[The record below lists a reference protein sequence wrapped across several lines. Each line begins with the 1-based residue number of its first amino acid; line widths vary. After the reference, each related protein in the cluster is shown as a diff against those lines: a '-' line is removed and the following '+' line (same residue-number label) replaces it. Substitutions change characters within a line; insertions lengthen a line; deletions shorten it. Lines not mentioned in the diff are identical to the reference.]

1 MTEQIVITE
10 KSSQAKDVRAAVGS
24 RYGTVLPAE
33 GHLLDLCEPED
44 ANPAWKR
51 WSTELLKPEGL
62 YGTKP
67 ATGGNKAAKLKA
79 IRAALR
85 TAKRVWL
92 ATDCDREGQLIG
104 QEILEHCGY
113 RGEVMRVMFTAQD
126 PKTIRD
132 AFGRARPNAEHAPLY
147 AAAVARRQADQIYN
161 LSLTRTA
168 TVTLGRG
175 AQGVIGVGRVKT
187 PTLAIACK
195 RELEIRDFVPV
206 PYFEVA
212 AAAHAGGGAFRM
224 RHAPKDRILKR
235 EDAEAVVKAAR
246 DFAGPLGV
254 RVEDKRQRPPRLHDL
269 PSLQKL
275 CSARF
280 GWSASRT
287 LEVAQELYDGAGKK
301 ILTYP
306 RAEVRYLPE
315 SAIADVPKIVAGLR
329 AGKAYAAVPVPSP
342 PVIRKGRNGGFH
354 DKGLE
359 GASHH
364 AVIPNVN
371 TIGDLGEIWPRLSG
385 DEKKLFDAVARS
397 YLASVMPDY
406 RYRQTTVTLDVR
418 GFAFRAAGRQP
429 IEAGWR
435 DAFPDWRPAE
445 EKGEEAQALPV
456 LRDGETA
463 RLRDPEI
470 EDKETR
476 PPPRYK
482 EGTLIEAMQ
491 NAWRFVEDEAL
502 RDRLKEAK
510 GIGTPATRGEIIA
523 GLKKQGFLTVR
534 EKNIVP
540 SDRGLALFGVL
551 ESADP
556 ALVDPGVTAELECLL
571 DDVVLGKQ
579 EMTVAIDAV
588 CDAARRIIG
597 RLGEGAAGGAAVA
610 LGDASGGYSGK
621 DRPPTAAMKRF
632 AVSIARR
639 KGIDPPKGYTKSAAV
654 CRAFLELHAP
664 DRTTRS
670 AERNG
675 AAGNPATECG
685 PGLVCRGDRAGEGR
699 HRSRRGQGLLG
710 RDVQMDRC
718 EQVARRRRGRRP
730 GQEHSGGANRA
741 TRRRAQHHPLA
752 PARKRQPAR
761 LCGFPTATRRPRSSS
776 APATHRAAGMRRPAP
791 ISPPSASA
799 GGCSARPRSSP
810 PEGPPSRSAHGHPPT
825 RWLHRHRTHAPSS
838 PNTRAFSQP
847 STPLQEASLTRRM
860 QCG

>member
-1 MTEQIVITE
+1 MTDQIVITE

-24 RYGTVLPAE
+24 RYGAVLPAE

-113 RGEVMRVMFTAQD
+113 HGEVMRVMFTAQD
-126 PKTIRD
+126 PKTIRE
-132 AFGRARPNAEHAPLY
+132 AFDRARPNAEHARLY

-212 AAAHAGGGAFRM
+212 AAAHAGGGAFRT

-287 LEVAQELYDGAGKK
+287 LEVAQELYDGVGKK

-315 SAIADVPKIVAGLR
+315 SAIADAPKIVAGVR
-329 AGKAYAAVPVPSP
+329 AGKAYAAVPMPSQ
-342 PVIRKGRNGGFH
+342 PVIRKGRNGSFH

-371 TIGDLGEIWPRLSG
+371 TIDDLGEIWPRLSV
-385 DEKKLFDAVARS
+385 DEKKLFDAIARS

-435 DAFPDWRPAE
+435 EAFPDWRPAE
-445 EKGEEAQALPV
+445 EKGEEARALPV

-463 RLRDPEI
+463 RLHDPEI

-502 RDRLKEAK
+502 RERLKEAK

-540 SDRGLALFGVL
+540 SNRGLALFGVL
-551 ESADP
+551 ERADP

-579 EMTVAIDAV
+579 EMTVAIDAI
-588 CDAARRIIG
+588 CDAARGIIG
-597 RLGEGAAGGAAVA
+597 SLGEGAGGGAAVA

-664 DRTTRS
+664 ERTTGS
-670 AERNG
+670 AKRNG
-675 AAGNPATECG
+675 AAG
-685 PGLVCRGDRAGEGR
+685 
-699 HRSRRGQGLLG
+699 
-710 RDVQMDRC
+710 
-718 EQVARRRRGRRP
+718 
-730 GQEHSGGANRA
+730 
-741 TRRRAQHHPLA
+741 TR
-752 PARKRQPAR
+752 
-761 LCGFPTATRRPRSSS
+761 
-776 APATHRAAGMRRPAP
+776 
-791 ISPPSASA
+791 PPSAAQVSYAEAIARERDITVPDEARACSTAMSKWIDANRPAKPATGRRASAYKSRDQTAKGKAARARAQRRRKPDDAAEGAAPSA
-799 GGCSARPRSSP
+799 GARA
-810 PEGPPSRSAHGHPPT
+810 E
-825 RWLHRHRTHAPSS
+825 AP
-838 PNTRAFSQP
+838 AG
-847 STPLQEASLTRRM
+847 TPLRIPYGNKEAAFALGARYASGGWYAPPGVDLSAFRER
-860 QCG
+860 GWL

>member
-24 RYGTVLPAE
+24 RYGAVLPAE

-44 ANPAWKR
+44 VNPAWKR
-51 WSTELLKPEGL
+51 WSTDLLKPEGL

-104 QEILEHCGY
+104 QGILEHCGY

-126 PKTIRD
+126 PKTIRG

-235 EDAEAVVKAAR
+235 DAAEVVAEAAR

-315 SAIADVPKIVAGLR
+315 SAIADAPKIVAGLR

-342 PVIRKGRNGGFH
+342 PVIRKGRNGSFH

-385 DEKKLFDAVARS
+385 DEKKLFDAIARS

-406 RYRQTTVTLDVR
+406 RYRQTTATLDVR

-463 RLRDPEI
+463 RLHDPEI

-551 ESADP
+551 ERADP

-579 EMTVAIDAV
+579 EMTVAIDAI

-597 RLGEGAAGGAAVA
+597 RLGEGAVGGAAVA
-610 LGDASGGYSGK
+610 LGDTSDGCSGK

-632 AVSIARR
+632 AASIAKR
-639 KGIDPPKGYTKSAAV
+639 KGIKPPAGYTKSASV
-654 CRAFLELHAP
+654 CRQFL
-664 DRTTRS
+664 DR
-670 AERNG
+670 
-675 AAGNPATECG
+675 
-685 PGLVCRGDRAGEGR
+685 
-699 HRSRRGQGLLG
+699 H
-710 RDVQMDRC
+710 
-718 EQVARRRRGRRP
+718 
-730 GQEHSGGANRA
+730 
-741 TRRRAQHHPLA
+741 A
-752 PARKRQPAR
+752 PARAAGGTASTGATGTRAPSAAQLSFAEAIAR
-761 LCGFPTATRRPRSSS
+761 DRGIAVPDEVRASAAATSKWIDTNRRPKS
-776 APATHRAAGMRRPAP
+776 AGRGGAAASTKP
-791 ISPPSASA
+791 ASA
-799 GGCSARPRSSP
+799 VRKRT
-810 PEGPPSRSAHGHPPT
+810 SR
-825 RWLHRHRTHAPSS
+825 
-838 PNTRAFSQP
+838 
-847 STPLQEASLTRRM
+847 
-860 QCG
+860 

>member
-1 MTEQIVITE
+1 M
-10 KSSQAKDVRAAVGS
+10 
-24 RYGTVLPAE
+24 
-33 GHLLDLCEPED
+33 
-44 ANPAWKR
+44 
-51 WSTELLKPEGL
+51 
-62 YGTKP
+62 
-67 ATGGNKAAKLKA
+67 
-79 IRAALR
+79 
-85 TAKRVWL
+85 
-92 ATDCDREGQLIG
+92 
-104 QEILEHCGY
+104 
-113 RGEVMRVMFTAQD
+113 
-126 PKTIRD
+126 
-132 AFGRARPNAEHAPLY
+132 
-147 AAAVARRQADQIYN
+147 
-161 LSLTRTA
+161 
-168 TVTLGRG
+168 
-175 AQGVIGVGRVKT
+175 KT

-195 RELEIRDFVPV
+195 RELENRDFVPV
-206 PYFEVA
+206 PYFEIA
-212 AAAHAGGGAFRM
+212 AAVQVEVGAFRM

-235 EDAEAVVKAAR
+235 EDAEAVVKAAQ

-254 RVEDKRQRPPRLHDL
+254 RVEDKRQRPPKLHDL

-287 LEVAQELYDGAGKK
+287 LEVAQELYDGGGKK

-315 SAIADVPKIVAGLR
+315 SAVADAPKIVAGLR

-342 PVIRKGRNGGFH
+342 PVIRKGRNGSFH

-463 RLRDPEI
+463 RLCDPEI

-523 GLKKQGFLTVR
+523 GLKKQGFLTVQ

-551 ESADP
+551 ERADP

-579 EMTVAIDAV
+579 EMTVAIDAI
-588 CDAARRIIG
+588 CDTARRIIG

-610 LGDASGGYSGK
+610 LGDASGGYNGK

-632 AVSIARR
+632 AASIAKR
-639 KGIDPPKGYTKSAAV
+639 KGIKPSAGYTKSASV
-654 CRAFLELHAP
+654 CRQFL
-664 DRTTRS
+664 DR
-670 AERNG
+670 
-675 AAGNPATECG
+675 
-685 PGLVCRGDRAGEGR
+685 
-699 HRSRRGQGLLG
+699 H
-710 RDVQMDRC
+710 
-718 EQVARRRRGRRP
+718 
-730 GQEHSGGANRA
+730 
-741 TRRRAQHHPLA
+741 A
-752 PARKRQPAR
+752 PARA
-761 LCGFPTATRRPRSSS
+761 ASS
-776 APATHRAAGMRRPAP
+776 T
-791 ISPPSASA
+791 ASA
-799 GGCSARPRSSP
+799 GATG
-810 PEGPPSRSAHGHPPT
+810 T
-825 RWLHRHRTHAPSS
+825 KAPSTAQLS
-838 PNTRAFSQP
+838 FAEAIARDRGIAIPDEVRASAAATSKWIDTNRRPKSAGRQGAALSAKP
-847 STPLQEASLTRRM
+847 ASTARKRTFR
-860 QCG
+860 

>member
-113 RGEVMRVMFTAQD
+113 HGEVMRVMFTAQD
-126 PKTIRD
+126 PKTIRE
-132 AFGRARPNAEHAPLY
+132 AFDRARPNAEHARLY

-329 AGKAYAAVPVPSP
+329 AGKAYAAVPVPSQ
-342 PVIRKGRNGGFH
+342 PVIRKGRNGSFH

-371 TIGDLGEIWPRLSG
+371 TIDDLGEIWPRLSG

-463 RLRDPEI
+463 RLRDPET

-551 ESADP
+551 ERADP

-632 AVSIARR
+632 AVVDRPAQGHRPAR
-639 KGIDPPKGYTKSAAV
+639 KGYTKSAAV
-654 CRAFLELHAP
+654 CRAVSGTA
-664 DRTTRS
+664 RTGTHNGERGDATGQRGPGHRVRRHCLVSPRRSRGTGASRFPTRS
-670 AERNG
+670 GQVPPRRRNG
-675 AAGNPATECG
+675 
-685 PGLVCRGDRAGEGR
+685 
-699 HRSRRGQGLLG
+699 
-710 RDVQMDRC
+710 
-718 EQVARRRRGRRP
+718 
-730 GQEHSGGANRA
+730 
-741 TRRRAQHHPLA
+741 
-752 PARKRQPAR
+752 
-761 LCGFPTATRRPRSSS
+761 
-776 APATHRAAGMRRPAP
+776 
-791 ISPPSASA
+791 
-799 GGCSARPRSSP
+799 
-810 PEGPPSRSAHGHPPT
+810 
-825 RWLHRHRTHAPSS
+825 
-838 PNTRAFSQP
+838 
-847 STPLQEASLTRRM
+847 
-860 QCG
+860 

>member
-51 WSTELLKPEGL
+51 WSTDLLKPEGL

-67 ATGGNKAAKLKA
+67 AAGGNKAAKLKA

-132 AFGRARPNAEHAPLY
+132 AFSRARPNAEHAPLY

-206 PYFEVA
+206 PYFEVV
-212 AAAHAGGGAFRM
+212 AAAHAGGGTFQM

-235 EDAEAVVKAAR
+235 DAAEAVAEAAR

-301 ILTYP
+301 VLTYP

-329 AGKAYAAVPVPSP
+329 AGKAYAAVPVPSQ
-342 PVIRKGRNGGFH
+342 PVIRKGRNGSFH

-371 TIGDLGEIWPRLSG
+371 TIGDLGEIWSRLSG
-385 DEKKLFDAVARS
+385 DEKKLFDVVARS
-397 YLASVMPDY
+397 YLASVMLDY

-418 GFAFRAAGRQP
+418 GFEFRAAGRQP

-445 EKGEEAQALPV
+445 EKGDDAQALPV

-502 RDRLKEAK
+502 RERLKEAK

-551 ESADP
+551 ERADP

-610 LGDASGGYSGK
+610 LGEASNGYSGK

-632 AVSIARR
+632 AASIAKR
-639 KGIDPPKGYTKSAAV
+639 KGIKPPAGYTKSASV
-654 CRAFLELHAP
+654 CRQFLDRHAP
-664 DRTTRS
+664 SRADSNTASTGATGTMAPSAAQLSFAEAIARDKGIATPDEVRASAAATSKWIDTNRRS
-670 AERNG
+670 KSAGRGGG
-675 AAGNPATECG
+675 AASARPAST
-685 PGLVCRGDRAGEGR
+685 
-699 HRSRRGQGLLG
+699 
-710 RDVQMDRC
+710 
-718 EQVARRRRGRRP
+718 
-730 GQEHSGGANRA
+730 
-741 TRRRAQHHPLA
+741 
-752 PARKRQPAR
+752 ARKR
-761 LCGFPTATRRPRSSS
+761 T
-776 APATHRAAGMRRPAP
+776 
-791 ISPPSASA
+791 
-799 GGCSARPRSSP
+799 
-810 PEGPPSRSAHGHPPT
+810 SR
-825 RWLHRHRTHAPSS
+825 
-838 PNTRAFSQP
+838 
-847 STPLQEASLTRRM
+847 
-860 QCG
+860 

>member
-132 AFGRARPNAEHAPLY
+132 AFGRARPNTEHARLY

-206 PYFEVA
+206 PYFEVV
-212 AAAHAGGGAFRM
+212 AAAHAGGGAFQM

-235 EDAEAVVKAAR
+235 EDAEAVAEAAR

-329 AGKAYAAVPVPSP
+329 AGKAYAAVPVPSQ
-342 PVIRKGRNGGFH
+342 PVIRKGRNGSFH

-385 DEKKLFDAVARS
+385 DEKKLFDAIARS

-463 RLRDPEI
+463 RLHDPEI

-534 EKNIVP
+534 EKNILP

-551 ESADP
+551 ERADP

-588 CDAARRIIG
+588 CDATRRIIG
-597 RLGEGAAGGAAVA
+597 RLGEGAGGGAAAA
-610 LGDASGGYSGK
+610 LGDASGSYSSK

-632 AVSIARR
+632 AASIAKR
-639 KGIDPPKGYTKSAAV
+639 KGMKPPAGYTKSASV
-654 CRAFLELHAP
+654 CRQFL
-664 DRTTRS
+664 DR
-670 AERNG
+670 
-675 AAGNPATECG
+675 
-685 PGLVCRGDRAGEGR
+685 
-699 HRSRRGQGLLG
+699 H
-710 RDVQMDRC
+710 
-718 EQVARRRRGRRP
+718 
-730 GQEHSGGANRA
+730 
-741 TRRRAQHHPLA
+741 A
-752 PARKRQPAR
+752 PARAAGSTASTGATGTRAPSAAQLSFAEAIAR
-761 LCGFPTATRRPRSSS
+761 DKGIAVPDEVRASAAATSKWIDATRRPK
-776 APATHRAAGMRRPAP
+776 
-791 ISPPSASA
+791 SA
-799 GGCSARPRSSP
+799 GRRGAAASARPASTARKRT
-810 PEGPPSRSAHGHPPT
+810 SR
-825 RWLHRHRTHAPSS
+825 
-838 PNTRAFSQP
+838 
-847 STPLQEASLTRRM
+847 
-860 QCG
+860 